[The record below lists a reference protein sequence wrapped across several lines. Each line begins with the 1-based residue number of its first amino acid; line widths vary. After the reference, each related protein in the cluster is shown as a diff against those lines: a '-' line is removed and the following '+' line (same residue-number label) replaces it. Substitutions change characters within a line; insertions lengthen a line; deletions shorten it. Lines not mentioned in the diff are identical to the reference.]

1 MILSALRDGAESRCF
16 LNQKIM
22 DQILEKLF
30 ESVPK
35 ARVLRLLT
43 QNQTKN
49 FSLEEISK
57 STQLKT
63 PACRKEIEKF
73 VKLGLVQEKK
83 YFLKE
88 KTKKITTRG
97 RKKKIKEPIR
107 KIQIKVFAINQN
119 FEIFTELK
127 NMISRASF
135 ASNDRLLQQIKKL
148 GRVKLAVV
156 AGVFL
161 DQENSRTDILVV
173 GDDITQ
179 RKMENFLTQVESDT
193 GRSLQYTLM
202 ETDEFKYR
210 LGMYDRFLRDIL
222 EYPHKKLINK
232 LEI

>member
-1 MILSALRDGAESRCF
+1 LILSALRDGAESRCF